1 MKCSSQLFAILLA
14 SASVVATSFAQSI
27 GPEMQQK
34 VEDSKPFTFE
44 ELLQFKK
51 VIVLKSEPDGL
62 RIRHEYGVCKVSYEE
77 LPEEVRQG
85 FGMTPEGAR
94 VYRERIKEITLRKAQ
109 FARVQEELK
118 NSKLRVDG
126 EIFQV
131 VRGGVLLHYAD
142 AETTKKVAKKIP
154 YKVEIDG
161 PTGLYPN
168 RPRRYRNEYRTEW
181 IPERVYLGDLIY
193 VRCDS
198 HSLSSG
204 AEFKADIYPDGN
216 FSYVNMLGGRRV
228 VAAYETDL
236 SSLVEEKLLREFEV
250 PESKP
255 AEDQRLTIVK
265 AHYGTSKVWVDVTER
280 ATQLI
285 SGNRLEVHSACPSSK
300 TPTWISLTDPLPYK
314 KKHTTITYKIGGG
327 EEKTLWIPE
336 GEKIILPP

>member
-1 MKCSSQLFAILLA
+1 MKCYSQLSAILLA
-14 SASVVATSFAQSI
+14 SASLVATSSAQSI
-27 GPEMQQK
+27 GPEMKQK
-34 VEDSKPFTFE
+34 VEDPKPSTFE
-44 ELLQFKK
+44 ELLKFKK

-62 RIRHEYGVCKVSYEE
+62 RIRHEHGVCKLPYEE
-77 LPEEVRQG
+77 LPEEVRQK
-85 FGMTPEGAR
+85 FEMSAEGAR
-94 VYRERIKEITLRKAQ
+94 VYRQKIREIGLRQAQ
-109 FARVQEELK
+109 FNRVQEELK
-118 NSKLRVDG
+118 NSKLWADG

-131 VRGGVLLHYAD
+131 VPGGVLLQYAD

-161 PTGLYPN
+161 PTGLYPD
-168 RPRRYRNEYRTEW
+168 RPRRYRDEDRTEW

-193 VRCDS
+193 VRCES
-198 HSLSSG
+198 HSLTSG
-204 AEFKADIYPDGN
+204 ATFKADIYPDGN
-216 FSYVNMLGGRRV
+216 YSYVNMLGGRRV

-236 SSLVEEKLLREFEV
+236 SSLVEKKLLREFEL

-255 AEDQRLTIVK
+255 AEDQTLTIVK

-285 SGNRLEVHSACPSSK
+285 SDNRLEVHSACPASK

-314 KKHTTITYKIGGG
+314 KKHTTITYKVGSG
-327 EEKTLWIPE
+327 EEKTLWVPE